1 VLGLILAVLLIALG
15 VGMVVQTA
23 IHGGSGL
30 AYGYVFGPL
39 LVLAGAFRLY
49 LSRRLRH

>member
-1 VLGLILAVLLIALG
+1 MLGLLLAVLLVALG
-15 VGMVVQTA
+15 VAMVVQTA

-39 LVLAGAFRLY
+39 LVLAGALRLY
-49 LSRRLRH
+49 VSRRIRG